1 MKLKSLKLKNF
12 LSFETLEHTF
22 RDSPVLIQGRNL
34 TEIDSKETNG
44 AGKSTMEAAIAYA
57 LMATSLRKQV
67 LDRDLIRWG
76 EQEAEITLEIHCP
89 VRKQTLRIWR
99 KLSVKGSAKLMLYLI
114 PDNFVDGEG
123 KEISFSTVNDGNR
136 YILDWIGISAEDL
149 KSFYI
154 LNKENYRSFLSSSNT
169 DKLALINRFIKA
181 DGLDNADEVIKKR
194 KQPLEEALRKAEG
207 DVLSIQ
213 GEIRAYEGQLAQ
225 ERERNLEQEHQS
237 RIEAIESQIDDTI
250 RQYDS
255 CEATLKV
262 DYEKYKAA
270 LGLYND
276 VKEKVEEAQRVWDS
290 RTVTDFSKQKEELN
304 DGLNDLNG
312 DIATKTRSR
321 AELEQKI
328 KQASIA
334 VSQFDIMLAGV
345 VSCPQCGH
353 RFNPKVDMTVE
364 DAQAEKERKETEIGN
379 LNVQVQS
386 VQSDIDS
393 SVEDVK
399 LIEEELNKVRKNEDD
414 ERGRLQ
420 VLENALLNAKRDF
433 TNASINLSRLDS
445 IVQRDKDNLKVL
457 LQRAEEQQKHLEEVQ
472 NEQIDSRVAD
482 YEASITLAN
491 KRLEKAQKVLDEAH
505 ARVVE
510 MEQWGQRFKDFKMS
524 LACEQ
529 LKVIQDSANLF
540 LERQKSELRVSVDG
554 FKKNAKGQVKSE
566 ITVLVINGEGEYK
579 SFWSYSG
586 GERTRIEMA
595 LIQAFQ
601 EMINS
606 TNPYGG
612 LNFLM
617 VDEVL
622 EGTDPLGLALLFDAL
637 QDVGYPV
644 YVISHIMNIRADI
657 PTLTV
662 VKENGNSYIEE

>member
-12 LSFETLEHTF
+12 LSFGSLDYTF
-22 RDSPVLIQGRNL
+22 KDTPMLIQGRNL

-44 AGKSTMEAAIAYA
+44 AGKSTMEAAISYA
-57 LMATSLRKQV
+57 LMATPLRKQV

-76 EQEAEITLEIHCP
+76 EKEAEITLEIHCP
-89 VRKQTLRIWR
+89 VRRQTLTIYR
-99 KLSVKGSAKLMLYLI
+99 KLSVKGSAKLELYLT
-114 PDNFVDGEG
+114 PDDNKIGSAVP
-123 KEISFSTVNDGNR
+123 FSTVNDGNR

-181 DGLDNADEVIKKR
+181 DGLDDADEVIKRR
-194 KQPLEEALRKAEG
+194 KQPLEEACRKAEG
-207 DVLSIQ
+207 EVIGIQ
-213 GEIRAYEGQLAQ
+213 GEIRAYEEQLVQ
-225 ERERNLEQEHQS
+225 ERERNIEQERQS
-237 RIEAIESQIDDTI
+237 RIDAIESQIDETI
-250 RQYDS
+250 RLYDAWQ
-255 CEATLKV
+255 ETL
-262 DYEKYKAA
+262 E
-270 LGLYND
+270 ND
-276 VKEKVEEAQRVWDS
+276 RKQLQTARTMYGKVEKEVEAAQQAWDR
-290 RTVTDFSKQKEELN
+290 RTVVDFSKQKNELSSDLNELN
-304 DGLNDLNG
+304 SDLNDKKLSLN
-312 DIATKTRSR
+312 
-321 AELEQKI
+321 ELEKKI
-328 KQASIA
+328 REASKA
-334 VSQFDIMLAGV
+334 VSLFDTMLAGV
-345 VSCPQCGH
+345 VSCPNCGH
-353 RFNPKVDMTVE
+353 KFNPKADMTVE
-364 DAQAEKERKETEIGN
+364 EARAKKEQKEMEIGN
-379 LNVQVQS
+379 LNIQVQL
-386 VQSDIDS
+386 VQAAIDHGA
-393 SVEDVK
+393 EDVK
-399 LIEEELNKVRKNEDD
+399 LVEEELNRVRKDEDE
-414 ERGRLQ
+414 ERDRLQ
-420 VLENALLNAKRDF
+420 TLEATLLNAKRSLL
-433 TNASINLSRLDS
+433 NANTNLSRLKN
-445 IVQRDKDNLKVL
+445 IVEKDESTLENLTAKAES
-457 LQRAEEQQKHLEEVQ
+457 LQKSLESVQ
-472 NEQIDSRVAD
+472 SEQIDSRIDD

-491 KRLEKAQKVLDEAH
+491 KRLEKAQKVLDEAR
-505 ARVVE
+505 AKVVA

-554 FKKNAKGQVKSE
+554 FKRNAKGQVKSE

-637 QDVGYPV
+637 QDVGHPV

-657 PTLTV
+657 PTLTI

>member
-44 AGKSTMEAAIAYA
+44 AGKSTMEAAISYA
-57 LMATSLRKQV
+57 LMATPLRKQV

-76 EQEAEITLEIHCP
+76 EQEAEITLEIYCP
-89 VRKQTLRIWR
+89 VRQQTLTIYR
-99 KLSVKGSAKLMLYLI
+99 KLSVKGSAKLELYLT
-114 PDNFVDGEG
+114 PDGNKIGSAV
-123 KEISFSTVNDGNR
+123 SFSTVNDGNR

-181 DGLDNADEVIKKR
+181 DGLDNADEVIKRR
-194 KQPLEEALRKAEG
+194 KQPLEEARRKAEG
-207 DVLSIQ
+207 DVLGIQ

-304 DGLNDLNG
+304 DGLNDLNV

-328 KQASIA
+328 KQASMA
-334 VSQFDIMLAGV
+334 VSQLDIVLAGV

-353 RFNPKVDMTVE
+353 RFNPKANMTVE
-364 DAQAEKERKETEIGN
+364 DAQAEKKRKETEIGN

-386 VQSDIDS
+386 VQADIDG

-420 VLENALLNAKRDF
+420 VLENALLNAKRDL
-433 TNASINLSRLDS
+433 TNASINLSRLNS

-457 LQRAEEQQKHLEEVQ
+457 SQRAEEQQKHLEEVQ

-491 KRLEKAQKVLDEAH
+491 KGLEKAQKVLDEAQ

>member
-12 LSFETLEHTF
+12 LSFETLEHEF

-57 LMATSLRKQV
+57 LMATPLRKQV

-89 VRKQTLRIWR
+89 VRKQILTIYR
-99 KLSVKGSAKLMLYLI
+99 KLSLKGSAKLELHLT
-114 PDNFVDGEG
+114 PDDNKIGSAV
-123 KEISFSTVNDGNR
+123 SFSTVNDGNR

-181 DGLDNADEVIKKR
+181 DGLDNADDIIKKR
-194 KQPLEEALRKAEG
+194 KEPLVAVQRTAEQALY
-207 DVLSIQ
+207 SIQ
-213 GEIRAYEGQLAQ
+213 GEIQALERELEA
-225 ERERNLEQEHQS
+225 ERERNTEQEKQS
-237 RIEAIESQIDDTI
+237 RIEAVNQQIDETL
-250 RQYDS
+250 RQYDDRM
-255 CEATLKV
+255 ALKSQHEEQYRAARVLYEQVKKQVEQAQQAWDGRTVV
-262 DYEKYKAA
+262 DFSERKNSMKVMREHMNDIYVTQRKFVE
-270 LGLYND
+270 GLEND
-276 VKEKVEEAQRVWDS
+276 VQKARQAVFQFDALLSGIIACPNCGFRFNPGAGMSAQEAECNKDKAEQEFNRVAQQMKRS
-290 RTVTDFSKQKEELN
+290 KEEL
-304 DGLNDLNG
+304 
-312 DIATKTRSR
+312 
-321 AELEQKI
+321 
-328 KQASIA
+328 
-334 VSQFDIMLAGV
+334 
-345 VSCPQCGH
+345 
-353 RFNPKVDMTVE
+353 
-364 DAQAEKERKETEIGN
+364 ERN
-379 LNVQVQS
+379 LKS
-386 VQSDIDS
+386 VKDIDS
-393 SVEDVK
+393 RIEEVRKEEDVARDK
-399 LIEEELNKVRKNEDD
+399 EMT
-414 ERGRLQ
+414 LQ
-420 VLENALLNAKRDF
+420 TALLNVKRSLID
-433 TNASINLSRLDS
+433 TDTKMSKLKSLVDS
-445 IVQRDKDNLKVL
+445 DDKVL
-457 LQRAEEQQKHLEEVQ
+457 ETLTERAEELSQRLERIENEVVVTR
-472 NEQIDSRVAD
+472 EEDIES
-482 YEASITLAN
+482 SIKLAR
-491 KRLEKAQKVLDEAH
+491 KRLDKAQAQLDEATNK
-505 ARVVE
+505 VVE

>member
-44 AGKSTMEAAIAYA
+44 AGKSTMEAAISYA
-57 LMATSLRKQV
+57 LMATPLRKQV

-76 EQEAEITLEIHCP
+76 EQEAEITLEIYCP
-89 VRKQTLRIWR
+89 VRQQTLTIYR
-99 KLSVKGSAKLMLYLI
+99 KLSVKGSAKLELYLT
-114 PDNFVDGEG
+114 PDGNKIGSAV
-123 KEISFSTVNDGNR
+123 SFSTVNDGNR

-181 DGLDNADEVIKKR
+181 DGLDNADEVIKRR
-194 KQPLEEALRKAEG
+194 KQPLEEARRKAEG
-207 DVLSIQ
+207 DVLGIQ

-304 DGLNDLNG
+304 DGLNDLNV

-328 KQASIA
+328 KQASMA
-334 VSQFDIMLAGV
+334 VSQLDIVLAGV

-353 RFNPKVDMTVE
+353 RFNPKANMTVE
-364 DAQAEKERKETEIGN
+364 DAQAEKKRKETEIGN

-386 VQSDIDS
+386 VQADIDG

-420 VLENALLNAKRDF
+420 VLENALLNAKRDL
-433 TNASINLSRLDS
+433 TNASINLSRLNS

-457 LQRAEEQQKHLEEVQ
+457 SQRAEEQQKHLEEVQ

-491 KRLEKAQKVLDEAH
+491 KGLEKAQKVLDEAQ

-606 TNPYGG
+606 TNLYGG

>member
-1 MKLKSLKLKNF
+1 MKLTKLKLKNF
-12 LSFETLEHTF
+12 LSFESLEHTF

-57 LMATSLRKQV
+57 LMASPMRKQV

-89 VRKQTLRIWR
+89 VRKQTLTIYR
-99 KLSVKGSAKLMLYLI
+99 KLSVKGSAKLELYLT
-114 PDNFVDGEG
+114 PDGGQQTAV
-123 KEISFSTVNDGNR
+123 SFSTVNDGNR

-181 DGLDNADEVIKKR
+181 DGLDNADDIIKKR
-194 KQPLEEALRKAEG
+194 KEPLVAAQRKAEQS
-207 DVLSIQ
+207 LYSIQ
-213 GEIRAYEGQLAQ
+213 GEIQALERELEA
-225 ERERNLEQEHQS
+225 ERERNTEQEKQS
-237 RIEAIESQIDDTI
+237 RIEAVNQQIDETL
-250 RQYDS
+250 RQYDDRM
-255 CEATLKV
+255 ALK
-262 DYEKYKAA
+262 YQHEEQYKAA
-270 LGLYND
+270 RVLYKQVQKQVEQAQQAWDGRTVVDFSERKNSMKVMREHMNDIYVTQRKFVEGLESD
-276 VKEKVEEAQRVWDS
+276 VQKARQAVFQFDALLSGIISCPNCGFRFNPGAGMSAEEAELNKDKAEREFNRVAQQMERS
-290 RTVTDFSKQKEELN
+290 KEEL
-304 DGLNDLNG
+304 
-312 DIATKTRSR
+312 
-321 AELEQKI
+321 
-328 KQASIA
+328 
-334 VSQFDIMLAGV
+334 
-345 VSCPQCGH
+345 
-353 RFNPKVDMTVE
+353 
-364 DAQAEKERKETEIGN
+364 ERN
-379 LNVQVQS
+379 LKS
-386 VQSDIDS
+386 VKDIDS
-393 SVEDVK
+393 RM
-399 LIEEELNKVRKNEDD
+399 EEVRKEEDAARD
-414 ERGRLQ
+414 KEMALQ
-420 VLENALLNAKRDF
+420 TALLNVKRSLID
-433 TNASINLSRLDS
+433 TDTKMSKLNSLVDS
-445 IVQRDKDNLKVL
+445 DDKVL
-457 LQRAEEQQKHLEEVQ
+457 ETLTERAEELSQ
-472 NEQIDSRVAD
+472 
-482 YEASITLAN
+482 
-491 KRLEKAQKVLDEAH
+491 RLERIENEVVVTREEDIESSIKLARKRFGKAQEQLDEATN
-505 ARVVE
+505 RVAE
-510 MEQWGQRFKDFKMS
+510 MERWGQRFKDFKMS

-554 FKKNAKGQVKSE
+554 FKRNAKGQVKSE
-566 ITVLVINGEGEYK
+566 ITVLVINGGGEYK

-637 QDVGYPV
+637 QDVGHPV

>member
-57 LMATSLRKQV
+57 LMATPLRKQV

-76 EQEAEITLEIHCP
+76 EQEAEITLEICCP
-89 VRKQTLRIWR
+89 VRRQTLTIYR
-99 KLSVKGSAKLMLYLI
+99 KLSVKGSAKLELYLT
-114 PDNFVDGEG
+114 PDDSKIGSAV
-123 KEISFSTVNDGNR
+123 SFSTVNDGNR

-181 DGLDNADEVIKKR
+181 DGLDSADEVIKRR
-194 KQPLEEALRKAEG
+194 KQPLEEARRKAEG
-207 DVLSIQ
+207 DVLGIQ

-225 ERERNLEQEHQS
+225 ERERNLEQEHKS

-270 LGLYND
+270 LALYND

-334 VSQFDIMLAGV
+334 VSQLDIMLAGV

-353 RFNPKVDMTVE
+353 RFNPKADMTVE
-364 DAQAEKERKETEIGN
+364 EAQAEKERKETEIGN

-386 VQSDIDS
+386 VQADIDS

-420 VLENALLNAKRDF
+420 VLENALLNAKRDL
-433 TNASINLSRLDS
+433 TNASINLSRLNS
-445 IVQRDKDNLKVL
+445 IVQRDKDNLKDL
-457 LQRAEEQQKHLEEVQ
+457 SRRAEEQQKHLEEIQ

-491 KRLEKAQKVLDEAH
+491 KRLEKAQKVLDEAQ

>member
-1 MKLKSLKLKNF
+1 MTLKSLKLKNF

-44 AGKSTMEAAIAYA
+44 AGKSTMEAAISYA
-57 LMATSLRKQV
+57 LMATPLRKQV

-76 EQEAEITLEIHCP
+76 EQEAEITLEIYCP
-89 VRKQTLRIWR
+89 VRQQTLTIYR
-99 KLSVKGSAKLMLYLI
+99 KLSVKGSAKLELYLT
-114 PDNFVDGEG
+114 PDGNKIGSAV
-123 KEISFSTVNDGNR
+123 SFSTVNDGNR

-181 DGLDNADEVIKKR
+181 DGLDNADEVIKRR
-194 KQPLEEALRKAEG
+194 KQPLEEARRKAEG
-207 DVLSIQ
+207 DVLGIQ

-304 DGLNDLNG
+304 DGLNDLNV

-328 KQASIA
+328 KQASMA
-334 VSQFDIMLAGV
+334 VSQLDIVLAGV

-353 RFNPKVDMTVE
+353 RFNPKANMTVE
-364 DAQAEKERKETEIGN
+364 DAQAEKKRKETEIGN

-386 VQSDIDS
+386 VQADIDG

-420 VLENALLNAKRDF
+420 VLENALLNAKRDL
-433 TNASINLSRLDS
+433 TNASINLSRLNS

-457 LQRAEEQQKHLEEVQ
+457 SQRAEEQQKHLEEVQ

-491 KRLEKAQKVLDEAH
+491 KGLEKAQKVLDEAQ

>member
-12 LSFETLEHTF
+12 LSFETLEHEF

-34 TEIDSKETNG
+34 TEVDSKETNG

-57 LMATSLRKQV
+57 LMATPLRKQV

-89 VRKQTLRIWR
+89 VRKQTLTIYR
-99 KLSVKGSAKLMLYLI
+99 KLSLKGSAKLELYLT
-114 PDNFVDGEG
+114 PDDNKIGSAV
-123 KEISFSTVNDGNR
+123 SFSTVNDGNR

-181 DGLDNADEVIKKR
+181 DGLDNADEVIKRR
-194 KQPLEEALRKAEG
+194 KQPLEEALKKAEG
-207 DVLSIQ
+207 EVLGIQ

-237 RIEAIESQIDDTI
+237 RIAAIESQIDDTI

-255 CEATLKV
+255 CEAALNSDV
-262 DYEKYKAA
+262 EKYKAA

-276 VKEKVEEAQRVWDS
+276 VREKVEEAQRVWDS

-304 DGLNDLNG
+304 DGLNDLNS

-328 KQASIA
+328 KQASVA
-334 VSQFDIMLAGV
+334 VSQLDIVLAGV

-353 RFNPKVDMTVE
+353 RFNPKADMTVE

-386 VQSDIDS
+386 VQADIDS
-393 SVEDVK
+393 SVEDVRM
-399 LIEEELNKVRKNEDD
+399 IEEELNKVRKNEDD

-420 VLENALLNAKRDF
+420 ALENTLLNAKRDL

-445 IVQRDKDNLKVL
+445 IVQRDKDNLKSL
-457 LQRAEEQQKHLEEVQ
+457 SQRAEEQQKHLEEVQ

-491 KRLEKAQKVLDEAH
+491 KRLEKAQKVLDEAR

>member
-22 RDSPVLIQGRNL
+22 RDAPILIQGRNL

-57 LMATSLRKQV
+57 LMATPLRKQV

-89 VRKQTLRIWR
+89 VRKQTLTIYR
-99 KLSVKGSAKLMLYLI
+99 KLSLKGSAKLELYLT
-114 PDNFVDGEG
+114 PDNNKIGSAV
-123 KEISFSTVNDGNR
+123 SFSTVNDGNR

-181 DGLDNADEVIKKR
+181 DGLDNADEVIKRR
-194 KQPLEEALRKAEG
+194 KQPLEEALKKAEG
-207 DVLSIQ
+207 EVLGIQ

-237 RIEAIESQIDDTI
+237 RIAAIESQIDDTI
-250 RQYDS
+250 RQYDN

-270 LGLYND
+270 LGLYNS
-276 VKEKVEEAQRVWDS
+276 VKEKVDEAQRAWDS

-328 KQASIA
+328 KQASVA
-334 VSQFDIMLAGV
+334 VSQLDIVLAGV

-379 LNVQVQS
+379 LNVQVQF
-386 VQSDIDS
+386 VQADIDS
-393 SVEDVK
+393 SVEDVR

-420 VLENALLNAKRDF
+420 ALENTLLNAKRDL

-445 IVQRDKDNLKVL
+445 IVQRDKDNLKSL
-457 LQRAEEQQKHLEEVQ
+457 SQRAEEQQKHLEEVQ

-491 KRLEKAQKVLDEAH
+491 KRLEKAQKVLDEAQ

-606 TNPYGG
+606 TNPYEG

>member
-44 AGKSTMEAAIAYA
+44 AGKSTMEAAISYA
-57 LMATSLRKQV
+57 LMATPLRKQV

-76 EQEAEITLEIHCP
+76 EQEAEITLEIYCP
-89 VRKQTLRIWR
+89 VRQQTLTIYR
-99 KLSVKGSAKLMLYLI
+99 KLSVKGSAKLELYLT
-114 PDNFVDGEG
+114 PDGNKIGSAV
-123 KEISFSTVNDGNR
+123 SFSTVNDGNR

-181 DGLDNADEVIKKR
+181 DGLDNADEVIKRR
-194 KQPLEEALRKAEG
+194 KQPLEEARRKAEG
-207 DVLSIQ
+207 DVLGIQ

-304 DGLNDLNG
+304 DGLNDLNV

-328 KQASIA
+328 KQASVA
-334 VSQFDIMLAGV
+334 VSQLDIVLAGV

-353 RFNPKVDMTVE
+353 RFNPKANMTVE
-364 DAQAEKERKETEIGN
+364 DAQAEKKRKETEIGN

-386 VQSDIDS
+386 VQADIDG

-420 VLENALLNAKRDF
+420 VLENALLNAKRDL
-433 TNASINLSRLDS
+433 TNASINLSRLNS

-457 LQRAEEQQKHLEEVQ
+457 SQRAEEQQKHLEEVQ

-491 KRLEKAQKVLDEAH
+491 KGLEKAQKVLDEAQ

>member
-1 MKLKSLKLKNF
+1 MRLKSLKLKNF
-12 LSFETLEHTF
+12 LSFESLEHTF

-44 AGKSTMEAAIAYA
+44 AGKSTMEAAISYA
-57 LMATSLRKQV
+57 LMATPLRKQV

-89 VRKQTLRIWR
+89 VRKQTLTIYR
-99 KLSVKGSAKLMLYLI
+99 KLSLKGSAKLELYLT
-114 PDNFVDGEG
+114 PDGNEAGSAV
-123 KEISFSTVNDGNR
+123 SFSTVNDGNR

-181 DGLDNADEVIKKR
+181 DGLDGADEVIKRR
-194 KQPLEEALRKAEG
+194 KQPLEEACRKAEG
-207 DVLSIQ
+207 EVLGIQ

-225 ERERNLEQEHQS
+225 ERERNIEQERQS
-237 RIEAIESQIDDTI
+237 RIDAIESQIDETI
-250 RQYDS
+250 RLYDAWQ
-255 CEATLKV
+255 ETF
-262 DYEKYKAA
+262 E
-270 LGLYND
+270 ND
-276 VKEKVEEAQRVWDS
+276 RKQLQVARTMYDKVEKEVEAAQQAWDR
-290 RTVTDFSKQKEELN
+290 RTVVDFSKQKNELN
-304 DGLNDLNG
+304 NDLN
-312 DIATKTRSR
+312 DKKLSLN
-321 AELEQKI
+321 ELEKKI
-328 KQASIA
+328 REASKA
-334 VSQFDIMLAGV
+334 VSLFNTMLAGV
-345 VSCPQCGH
+345 VSCPNCGH
-353 RFNPKVDMTVE
+353 RFNPKADMTVE
-364 DAQAEKERKETEIGN
+364 EAQAEKEQKEMEIGN
-379 LNVQVQS
+379 LNIQVQL
-386 VQSDIDS
+386 VQAAIDHGT
-393 SVEDVK
+393 EDVK
-399 LIEEELNKVRKNEDD
+399 LVEEELNRVHKDEDK
-414 ERGRLQ
+414 ERDRLQ
-420 VLENALLNAKRDF
+420 TLEATLLNAKRSLL
-433 TNASINLSRLDS
+433 NANTNLSRLKN
-445 IVQRDKDNLKVL
+445 VVEKDESTLENLTAKAES
-457 LQRAEEQQKHLEEVQ
+457 LQKSLESVQ
-472 NEQIDSRVAD
+472 NEQIDSRVPD
-482 YEASITLAN
+482 LEASITLAN
-491 KRLEKAQKVLDEAH
+491 KRLEKAQKVLDG
-505 ARVVE
+505 AREKVVA
-510 MEQWGQRFKDFKMS
+510 MEQWGQRFKDFKML

-554 FKKNAKGQVKSE
+554 FKRNAKGQVKSE
-566 ITVLVINGEGEYK
+566 ITVLVINGDGEYK

-637 QDVGYPV
+637 QDVGHPV

-657 PTLTV
+657 PTLTI
-662 VKENGNSYIEE
+662 VKENGNSYIEG